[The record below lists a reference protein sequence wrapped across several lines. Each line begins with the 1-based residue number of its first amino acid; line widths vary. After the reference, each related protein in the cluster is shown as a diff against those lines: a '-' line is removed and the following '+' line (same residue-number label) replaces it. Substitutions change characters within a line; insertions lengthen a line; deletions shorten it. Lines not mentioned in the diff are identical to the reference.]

1 MSQQKTT
8 ISIIIKKRSKVFQ
21 PVNKNFIA
29 NKALFSM
36 YFQSNQK
43 IRKIIQLSSVTKSE
57 TRNQGIDDWEAGA
70 ALDGDLGEPPVLSS
84 QPSSFM
90 VANQTTEM
98 RGWELSTAASDTERE
113 RVSIQSRPCLP
124 SATT

>member
-1 MSQQKTT
+1 
-8 ISIIIKKRSKVFQ
+8 
-21 PVNKNFIA
+21 
-29 NKALFSM
+29 M
-36 YFQSNQK
+36 YFQNNQK
-43 IRKIIQLSSVTKSE
+43 TRKIIQLSSVKKSE
-57 TRNQGIDDWEAGA
+57 TRKQGNDDWEAGA
-70 ALDGDLGEPPVLSS
+70 ALDGDLGGPPVLSS

-90 VANQTTEM
+90 VASQTTEM

>member
-36 YFQSNQK
+36 YFQNNQK
-43 IRKIIQLSSVTKSE
+43 TRKIIQLSSVMKSE
-57 TRNQGIDDWEAGA
+57 TRKQGNDDWEAGA

-90 VANQTTEM
+90 VASQTTEM

>member
-36 YFQSNQK
+36 YFQNNQK
-43 IRKIIQLSSVTKSE
+43 TRKIIQLSSIMKSE
-57 TRNQGIDDWEAGA
+57 TRKQGNDDWEAGA

-90 VANQTTEM
+90 VASQTTEM

>member
-1 MSQQKTT
+1 MSQQKTI

-36 YFQSNQK
+36 YFQNNQK

-57 TRNQGIDDWEAGA
+57 TRNQGNDDWEGWA
-70 ALDGDLGEPPVLSS
+70 A
-84 QPSSFM
+84 
-90 VANQTTEM
+90 
-98 RGWELSTAASDTERE
+98 R
-113 RVSIQSRPCLP
+113 
-124 SATT
+124 

>member
-1 MSQQKTT
+1 
-8 ISIIIKKRSKVFQ
+8 
-21 PVNKNFIA
+21 
-29 NKALFSM
+29 M
-36 YFQSNQK
+36 YFQNNQK
-43 IRKIIQLSSVTKSE
+43 TRKIIQLSSVMKSE
-57 TRNQGIDDWEAGA
+57 TRKQGNDDWEAGV

-90 VANQTTEM
+90 VASQTTEM

>member
-36 YFQSNQK
+36 YFQNNQK
-43 IRKIIQLSSVTKSE
+43 TRKIIQLSSVMKSE
-57 TRNQGIDDWEAGA
+57 TRKQGNDDWEAGA

-90 VANQTTEM
+90 VASQTIEM